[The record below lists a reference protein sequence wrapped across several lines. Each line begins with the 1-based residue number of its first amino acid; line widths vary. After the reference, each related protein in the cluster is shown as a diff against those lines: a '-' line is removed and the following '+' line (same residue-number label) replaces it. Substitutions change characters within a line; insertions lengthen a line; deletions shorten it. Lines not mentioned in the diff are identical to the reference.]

1 MIKKVLIGVVVG
13 VALLAL
19 AFWGVPV
26 DDVRGALA
34 QMNPL
39 WLIPVALIFLYQQ
52 AIRAWRQQIMVKA
65 LVPTTTYWTN
75 LGILC
80 MGFLCINTFPAR
92 LGEVVRPYLLMR
104 KEGLPMGAGFGL
116 TFVERL
122 LDLTATLV
130 ILALVMTFADLPSHT
145 IELAGRA
152 WDVTDLGTTVGTTLL
167 LPLLVIVLS
176 LLFFGQWVLK
186 TSKAIHVF
194 ITARISWGWLDRLG
208 LAALKFAES
217 FVQGLE
223 SVRSPTR
230 LAALVALTAAT
241 WAGSAFLYTALAAA
255 FGFADAIQY
264 LEGLGVMVLIMLGTM
279 APAPPG
285 FVGVYE
291 AAGRGALAVFGVHG
305 GDLDSKALAYTLVL
319 HYWTYF
325 VQALT
330 AWWFFRR
337 ESEGWWELMLWAV
350 GRRKKDPAPDAAA
363 GSVDVEGEQ

>member
-1 MIKKVLIGVVVG
+1 MIKKVLIGLIAG

-19 AFWGVPV
+19 AFWGVPF
-26 DDVRGALA
+26 DEVRGALG

-39 WLIPVALIFLYQQ
+39 WLIPVSLIFLYQQ

-104 KEGLPMGAGFGL
+104 KEKLPMGAGFGL

-145 IELAGRA
+145 IELAGRT
-152 WDVTDLGTTVGTTLL
+152 WDVTELGTTVGTSLL
-167 LPLLVIVLS
+167 LPLLAVVLM
-176 LLFFGQWVLK
+176 LLFFGQWVLGL
-186 TSKAIHVF
+186 SRRIHAWV
-194 ITARISWGWLDRLG
+194 TQRVTWAWLDRLG
-208 LAALKFAES
+208 KTALGFAES

-223 SVRSPTR
+223 SVRSPKQ
-230 LAALVALTAAT
+230 LFLLIVLTAAT
-241 WAGSAFLYTALAAA
+241 WAGSAFLYTSLAAA
-255 FGFADAIQY
+255 FGFEEAIRY

-305 GDLDSKALAYTLVL
+305 GDLDGKALAYTLVL

-330 AWWFFRR
+330 AWWFFRK
-337 ESEGWWELMLWAV
+337 ESEGWWDLMLWAI
-350 GRRKKDPAPDAAA
+350 GRGKKD
-363 GSVDVEGEQ
+363 SEDV